1 MKVPVGVSSK
11 SVFTSLNLIKSLACV
26 SSVKFV
32 DSWKNNERKLQNWT
46 ISTDQVTIDI
56 DILTNLNESDVV
68 FSCDI
73 IVSAVRNNFENWSS
87 LFGFFWIDQVH
98 LSGNHCQSAYN
109 LTKGQYVVTENLI
122 REESINYKKIYAH
135 FSIQDA
141 LVTTHL
147 GL

>member
-1 MKVPVGVSSK
+1 
-11 SVFTSLNLIKSLACV
+11 
-26 SSVKFV
+26 
-32 DSWKNNERKLQNWT
+32 
-46 ISTDQVTIDI
+46 VTIDI